1 MPNDTAATAAKED
14 ITDDLG
20 YDGSLVVEDTPFA
33 IVPEWVITAD
43 LSDAAFRVYSLL
55 LRFGGTSGCRM
66 PSRALLARRLHRSV
80 DSIDRA
86 LRELVSADVVRVEHR
101 HDGRQYRSNRYHLRT
116 SPPGDDATTHEV
128 RGSRAS
134 AATAEPPAGGSRTF
148 AAASEPAAADGR
160 SPAGTPGR
168 GTAGTPGRRSA
179 ARVAADVRH
188 YPEVPTQREPPPPGA
203 TVPANTAASFAE
215 LADRERVL
223 LAQCGI
229 DDLDALAS
237 RCQGLRRA
245 LGQPTGRWTAP
256 CLALAVRLAVTNRG
270 WPPADVVPA
279 LLAVA
284 SDPLTLSPV
293 RVAEAGPW
301 WDTPPAQPR
310 GEDADAELAELE
322 HRLAETHG
330 RRPALQAQARA
341 ELQTE
346 GVPVT
351 RATVLR
357 RATQILEHTS
367 QSA

>member
-1 MPNDTAATAAKED
+1 
-14 ITDDLG
+14 
-20 YDGSLVVEDTPFA
+20 
-33 IVPEWVITAD
+33 
-43 LSDAAFRVYSLL
+43 
-55 LRFGGTSGCRM
+55 
-66 PSRALLARRLHRSV
+66 
-80 DSIDRA
+80 
-86 LRELVSADVVRVEHR
+86 
-101 HDGRQYRSNRYHLRT
+101 
-116 SPPGDDATTHEV
+116 
-128 RGSRAS
+128 
-134 AATAEPPAGGSRTF
+134 
-148 AAASEPAAADGR
+148 
-160 SPAGTPGR
+160 
-168 GTAGTPGRRSA
+168 
-179 ARVAADVRH
+179 
-188 YPEVPTQREPPPPGA
+188 
-203 TVPANTAASFAE
+203 VPANTAASFAE

-322 HRLAETHG
+322 DRLAETHG